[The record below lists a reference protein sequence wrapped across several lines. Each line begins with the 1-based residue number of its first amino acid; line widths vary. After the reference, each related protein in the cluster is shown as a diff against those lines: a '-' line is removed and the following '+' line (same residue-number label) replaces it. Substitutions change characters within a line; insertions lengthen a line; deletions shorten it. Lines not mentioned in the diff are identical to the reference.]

1 MSAGGPEYDVPAG
14 GWQLDVTAEPMPLS
28 VLDLSPVP
36 SGSRPSQA
44 LHETLELARTA
55 EAAGYH
61 RYWLAEHHNIRS
73 VVSTSP
79 EVMIAAVAAA
89 TSSIRVGSGGIM
101 LPNHS
106 PLKVAETFRVLG
118 GLYPDRIDLGLGRA
132 PGTDQRTAL
141 ALRRSREA
149 LGADDFTEQY
159 AELLAYVDGFPPGH
173 PFEPISAQPDD
184 VPLPPIWIL
193 GSSTYGGQAAAVLGT
208 GFAYAGHFGTLDPAG
223 VISAYKTD
231 YARFEHEG
239 EPRAM
244 LALAAI
250 VAETEER
257 AAELARANALSTLR
271 LRSGRPGPL
280 PSPEEAAAYPWSE
293 AELAAIEE
301 WTGLVTV
308 GTPDQVAAELH
319 RKAEQSG
326 ADELIITTNIH
337 DPAERRRS
345 FQLLAQAWGLKPR

>member
-1 MSAGGPEYDVPAG
+1 MS
-14 GWQLDVTAEPMPLS
+14 AEPMPLS

-36 SGSRPSQA
+36 SGTRPSEA

-55 EAAGYH
+55 EAAGYY

-89 TSSIRVGSGGIM
+89 TSTIRVGSGGIM

-118 GLYPDRIDLGLGRA
+118 GLYPDRIDLGIGRA

-159 AELLAYVDGFPPGH
+159 AELRAYVEGFPAGH

-184 VPLPPIWIL
+184 VPLPPVWIL
-193 GSSTYGGQAAAVLGT
+193 GSSTYGGQAAAALGT

-223 VISAYKTD
+223 VIAAYKENFQ
-231 YARFEHEG
+231 RFENDG

-257 AAELARANALSTLR
+257 AQALARANALSMLR

-280 PSPEEAAAYPWSE
+280 PSPEEAADYPWSDAEE
-293 AELAAIEE
+293 AAVEE
-301 WTGLVTV
+301 WAGLVSV
-308 GTPDQVAAELH
+308 GTPDQVAADLL
-319 RKAEQSG
+319 RRANKAN

-345 FQLLAQAWGLKPR
+345 FELLAQAWGLKPR

>member
-1 MSAGGPEYDVPAG
+1 
-14 GWQLDVTAEPMPLS
+14 MPLS

-36 SGSRPSQA
+36 TGTRPSQA
-44 LHETLELARTA
+44 LHETLELARSA

-61 RYWLAEHHNIRS
+61 RYWLAEHHNIPS
-73 VVSTSP
+73 VVSSSP

-106 PLKVAETFRVLG
+106 PLKVAETFRVLA
-118 GLYPDRIDLGLGRA
+118 GLYPGRIDLGIGRA

-149 LGADDFTEQY
+149 LGADDFPEQY
-159 AELLAYVDGFPPGH
+159 TELRAYAEGFPAGH
-173 PFEPISAQPDD
+173 PFAPISAQPDD
-184 VPLPPIWIL
+184 VPLPPVWIL
-193 GSSTYGGQAAAVLGT
+193 GSSAYGGQAAAALGT

-223 VISAYKTD
+223 VISSYREQFQPSPD
-231 YARFEHEG
+231 QL
-239 EPRAM
+239 EPHAI
-244 LALAAI
+244 LALSAI

-257 AAELARANALSTLR
+257 AQALSLANQLSMLR

-280 PSPEEAAAYPWSE
+280 PSPEEAAAYPWSD
-293 AELAAIEE
+293 AERAAVEE
-301 WTGLVTV
+301 WANLTSV
-308 GTPDQVAAELH
+308 GTPDQVATDLSH
-319 RKAEQSG
+319 RATSAG

-337 DPAERRRS
+337 NPAERRQS
-345 FQLLAQAWGLKPR
+345 YALLAKAWGL

>member
-1 MSAGGPEYDVPAG
+1 
-14 GWQLDVTAEPMPLS
+14 MPLS

-36 SGSRPSQA
+36 TGTRPSQA
-44 LHETLELARTA
+44 LHETLALARSA

-61 RYWLAEHHNIRS
+61 RYWLAEHHNIPS

-89 TSSIRVGSGGIM
+89 TSAIRVGSGGIM

-118 GLYPDRIDLGLGRA
+118 GLYPDRIDLGIGRA

-149 LGADDFTEQY
+149 LSADDFPDQY
-159 AELLAYVDGFPPGH
+159 AELRAYAEGFAAGH
-173 PFEPISAQPDD
+173 PFAPISAQPAD
-184 VPLPPIWIL
+184 VPLPPVWIL
-193 GSSTYGGQAAAVLGT
+193 GSSAYGGQAAAALGT
-208 GFAYAGHFGTLDPAG
+208 GFAYAGHFGNLDPAG
-223 VISAYKTD
+223 SAYRET
-231 YARFEHEG
+231 FQPSPEQP
-239 EPRAM
+239 EPHAI

-257 AAELARANALSTLR
+257 AQALSLANQLSMLR

-280 PSPEEAAAYPWSE
+280 PSPEEAAAYPWSD
-293 AELAAIEE
+293 AERAAVEE
-301 WTGLVTV
+301 WAGLVSV
-308 GTPDQVAAELH
+308 GTPDQVAADLT
-319 RKAEQSG
+319 RRAESAG

-337 DPAERRRS
+337 NPTERRHS
-345 FQLLAQAWGLKPR
+345 YALLATAWNLMPR

>member
-1 MSAGGPEYDVPAG
+1 
-14 GWQLDVTAEPMPLS
+14 MPLS

-36 SGSRPSQA
+36 TGTRPSQA

-61 RYWLAEHHNIRS
+61 RFWLAEHHNIPS

-89 TSSIRVGSGGIM
+89 TSTIRVGSGGIM

-118 GLYPDRIDLGLGRA
+118 GLYPDRIDLGIGRA

-159 AELLAYVDGFPPGH
+159 AELRAYVEGFPAGH

-184 VPLPPIWIL
+184 VPLPPVWIL
-193 GSSTYGGQAAAVLGT
+193 GSSTYGGQAAAALGT
-208 GFAYAGHFGTLDPAG
+208 GFAYAGHFGTLDPSG
-223 VISAYKTD
+223 VIASYKENFQ
-231 YARFEHEG
+231 RPGHE
-239 EPRAM
+239 PHAI

-257 AAELARANALSTLR
+257 AAQLARANALSTLN

-280 PSPEEAAAYPWSE
+280 PSPEEAAAYPWTD
-293 AELAAIEE
+293 AELAAIED
-301 WTGLVTV
+301 WTGLVSV
-308 GTPDQVAAELH
+308 GTPDQVAADL
-319 RKAEQSG
+319 RRRAEVAG

-337 DPAERRRS
+337 NPAERRRS
-345 FQLLAQAWGLKPR
+345 FQLLAEAWGLKPR

>member
-1 MSAGGPEYDVPAG
+1 
-14 GWQLDVTAEPMPLS
+14 MPLS

-36 SGSRPSQA
+36 TGTRPSEA

-55 EAAGYH
+55 EAAGYY

-79 EVMIAAVAAA
+79 EIMIAAVAAA

-106 PLKVAETFRVLG
+106 PLKVAESFRVLG
-118 GLYPDRIDLGLGRA
+118 GLYPDRIDLGIGRA

-159 AELLAYVDGFPPGH
+159 AELRAYVEGFPAGH

-184 VPLPPIWIL
+184 VPLPPVWIL
-193 GSSTYGGQAAAVLGT
+193 GSSTYGGQAAAALGT

-223 VISAYKTD
+223 VISAYKENFQ
-231 YARFEHEG
+231 RFENDG

-257 AAELARANALSTLR
+257 AQALARANALSMLR

-280 PSPEEAAAYPWSE
+280 PSPKKPPTTRGRRRKRPRSRSGPDWCPSARPTRWPPTCSAAPTRPAPTSSSSRPTSTTRPNAAARTSSS
-293 AELAAIEE
+293 
-301 WTGLVTV
+301 
-308 GTPDQVAAELH
+308 H
-319 RKAEQSG
+319 RPG
-326 ADELIITTNIH
+326 V
-337 DPAERRRS
+337 
-345 FQLLAQAWGLKPR
+345 

>member
-1 MSAGGPEYDVPAG
+1 M
-14 GWQLDVTAEPMPLS
+14 TAEPIPLS

-36 SGSRPSQA
+36 TGTRPSQA
-44 LHETLELARTA
+44 LHETLELARST

-61 RYWLAEHHNIRS
+61 RFWLAEHHNISS

-89 TSSIRVGSGGIM
+89 TTSIRVGSGGIM

-118 GLYPDRIDLGLGRA
+118 GLYPDRIDLGIGRA

-149 LGADDFTEQY
+149 LSADDFPEQY
-159 AELLAYVDGFPPGH
+159 TELRAYAEGFPAGH
-173 PFEPISAQPDD
+173 PFAPISAQPDD
-184 VPLPPIWIL
+184 IPLPPVWIL
-193 GSSTYGGQAAAVLGT
+193 GSSAYGGQAAAALGT
-208 GFAYAGHFGTLDPAG
+208 GFAYAGHFGNLDPAG
-223 VISAYKTD
+223 VIGAYRDQFRPSAEQ
-231 YARFEHEG
+231 A
-239 EPRAM
+239 EPHAI

-257 AAELARANALSTLR
+257 AEALSLANQLSMLR

-280 PSPEEAAAYPWSE
+280 PSPEEASAYPWSDGE
-293 AELAAIEE
+293 RAAVEE
-301 WTGLVTV
+301 WAGLVAV
-308 GTPDQVAAELH
+308 GTPDQVVEELTARAH
-319 RKAEQSG
+319 SAG

-337 DPAERRRS
+337 NPAERRNS
-345 FQLLAQAWGLKPR
+345 YDLLARAWGLKPR

>member
-1 MSAGGPEYDVPAG
+1 MS
-14 GWQLDVTAEPMPLS
+14 AEPMPLS

-36 SGSRPSQA
+36 TGTRPSEA

-55 EAAGYH
+55 EAAGYY

-79 EVMIAAVAAA
+79 EIMIAAVAAA

-106 PLKVAETFRVLG
+106 PLKVAESFRVLG
-118 GLYPDRIDLGLGRA
+118 GLYPDRIDLGIGRA

-159 AELLAYVDGFPPGH
+159 AELRAYVEGFPAGH

-184 VPLPPIWIL
+184 VPLPPVWIL
-193 GSSTYGGQAAAVLGT
+193 GSSTYGGQAAAALGT

-223 VISAYKTD
+223 VISAYKENFQ
-231 YARFEHEG
+231 RFENDG

-257 AAELARANALSTLR
+257 AQALARANALSMLR

-280 PSPEEAAAYPWSE
+280 PSPEEAADYPWSE
-293 AELAAIEE
+293 AEEAAVEE
-301 WTGLVTV
+301 WAGLVSV
-308 GTPDQVAAELH
+308 GTPDQVAADLL
-319 RKAEQSG
+319 RRANKAG

-345 FQLLAQAWGLKPR
+345 YQLLAQAWGLKPR

>member
-1 MSAGGPEYDVPAG
+1 MN
-14 GWQLDVTAEPMPLS
+14 VTAESMPLS

-36 SGSRPSQA
+36 TGTRPSQA

-61 RYWLAEHHNIRS
+61 RFWLAEHHNIPS

-89 TSSIRVGSGGIM
+89 TSTIRVGSGGIM

-118 GLYPDRIDLGLGRA
+118 GLYPDRIDLGIGRA

-159 AELLAYVDGFPPGH
+159 AELRAYVEGFPAGH

-184 VPLPPIWIL
+184 VPLPPVWIL
-193 GSSTYGGQAAAVLGT
+193 GSSTYGGQAAAALGT
-208 GFAYAGHFGTLDPAG
+208 GFAYAGHFGTLDPSG
-223 VISAYKTD
+223 VIASYKENFQ
-231 YARFEHEG
+231 RPGHE
-239 EPRAM
+239 PHAI

-257 AAELARANALSTLR
+257 AAQLARANALSTLN

-280 PSPEEAAAYPWSE
+280 PSPEEAAAYPWTD
-293 AELAAIEE
+293 AELAAIED
-301 WTGLVTV
+301 WTGLVSV
-308 GTPDQVAAELH
+308 GTPDQVAADL
-319 RKAEQSG
+319 RRRAEVAG

-337 DPAERRRS
+337 NPAERRRS
-345 FQLLAQAWGLKPR
+345 FQLLAEAWGLKPR

>member
-1 MSAGGPEYDVPAG
+1 M
-14 GWQLDVTAEPMPLS
+14 TAEPMPLS

-36 SGSRPSQA
+36 AGTRPSQA
-44 LHETLELARTA
+44 LHETLELARAA

-61 RYWLAEHHNIRS
+61 RFWLAEHHNIPS
-73 VVSTSP
+73 VASSTP

-89 TSSIRVGSGGIM
+89 TSTIRVGSGGIM

-159 AELLAYVDGFPPGH
+159 AELRAYAEGFPAGH

-184 VPLPPIWIL
+184 VPLPPVWIL
-193 GSSTYGGQAAAVLGT
+193 GSSTYGGQAAAALGT

-223 VISAYKTD
+223 VISAYKRD
-231 YARFEHEG
+231 YQRFEHDG
-239 EPRAM
+239 GPHAI

-250 VAETEER
+250 VGETEER
-257 AAELARANALSTLR
+257 AQQLARANALSMLR
-271 LRSGRPGPL
+271 LRTGRPGPL

-293 AELAAIEE
+293 AEEAAVEE
-301 WTGLVTV
+301 WAGLVSV
-308 GTPDQVAAELH
+308 GTADQVAADLQ
-319 RKAEQSG
+319 RRADAAA

-345 FQLLAQAWGLKPR
+345 FQLLADAWGLKPR